1 LTRVQRVGSVV
12 ALSVASAAAGVA
24 SGSAASRS
32 QIAIHEQG
40 KHNITNES
48 LPILGTFTI
57 ELAGAPFGPKG
68 TTTIAPAPGATTY
81 VNGQARTAITGT
93 DTLTSTKGRI
103 VLAIT
108 GTHIS
113 VNGKLT
119 PSGFLVGP
127 TVEYGTWKIKTAT
140 GIYQGWKGRG
150 NWASTEYGY
159 TQPEPYSV
167 EWDGYITR

>member
-1 LTRVQRVGSVV
+1 MAAVRRVASVV
-12 ALSVASAAAGVA
+12 VLLVAAAAAGVA
-24 SGSAASRS
+24 PGSGASRS

-48 LPILGTFTI
+48 LPIVGTFTI

-68 TTTIAPAPGATTY
+68 TTRISPSPGATTHTD
-81 VNGQARTAITGT
+81 GQTRLALTAT

-108 GTHIS
+108 GIHID

-119 PSGFLVGP
+119 PSGFFVGP
-127 TVEYGTWKIKTAT
+127 AVEYGTWKIKTAT
-140 GIYQGWKGRG
+140 GIYQGWKGG
-150 NWASTEYGY
+150 GIWASATYGY
-159 TQPEPYSV
+159 AQPEAYSA
-167 EWDGYITR
+167 EWDG